1 MNISKLILLQYN
13 RAIKKISKVLERKIK
28 IGGGGNKTIK
38 GIQQILDVI
47 DKNIIYSGNAH
58 LVNVGSGDVRFGRTF
73 LTTSGRTFLGT
84 WKPYDGSTVTA
95 STLLSGVL
103 AYDSNGNLIT
113 GTHTCG
119 SASSPKPYKLT
130 VYNNCSGLKIVKGF
144 KGTNNS
150 LTPIY
155 CEYGENYDIYVA
167 LGDIVTFIYFDA
179 IPNSYA
185 INSPLTQIAPGCEVM
200 SHVGNVYSSNIKNG
214 LLTDIVNQWRIND
227 KVSHKTGVQSFLFYY
242 GANNTSIT
250 FH

>member
-185 INSPLTQIAPGCEVM
+185 INSPLTQIAPGSVNA
-200 SHVGNVYSSNIKNG
+200 NVYSNDINNG
-214 LLTDIVNQWRIND
+214 PLTGIVKQWTNYGTP
-227 KVSHKTGVQSFLFYY
+227 HKTGVQSFLFYY

-250 FH
+250 IN